1 MLEGSQ
7 VAIGKVRKYFEQY
20 GMGQK
25 ILEFDTSSATVE
37 LAAMAVGCEPK
48 RIAKTMS
55 FLVEN
60 NPILIVLAGDAKVSN
75 PKYKE
80 IFQTK
85 AKMIP
90 TDQVEDLIGHNIGG
104 VCPFAIHEGVVVYL
118 DVSLKRFDTVFPA
131 AGSENSAI
139 ELSLE
144 ELMRYSNA
152 VDWVDVSKDW

>member
-1 MLEGSQ
+1 M
-7 VAIGKVRKYFEQY
+7 AIEKVRKYFELY
-20 GMGQK
+20 GMEEK

-55 FLVEN
+55 FLVTN

-80 IFQTK
+80 AFQTK

-90 TDQVEDLIGHNIGG
+90 AEQVEDLIGHNIGG
-104 VCPFAIHEGVVVYL
+104 VCPFAIREGVTVYL

-144 ELMRYSNA
+144 ELMRFANA

>member
-1 MLEGSQ
+1 
-7 VAIGKVRKYFEQY
+7 VAIEKVRKYFEQY
-20 GMGQK
+20 GIEDK

-37 LAAMAVGCEPK
+37 LAAMAVGCESK

-80 IFQTK
+80 TFQTK

-90 TDQVEDLIGHNIGG
+90 PDQVEDMIGHNIGG
-104 VCPFAIHEGVVVYL
+104 VCPFAIREGVVVYL

>member
-7 VAIGKVRKYFEQY
+7 VAIEKVRKYFEQY

-104 VCPFAIHEGVVVYL
+104 VCPFAIREGVVVYL

-139 ELSLE
+139 ELSLD

>member
-1 MLEGSQ
+1 M
-7 VAIGKVRKYFEQY
+7 AIEKVRKYFEQY
-20 GMGQK
+20 GMEEK

-55 FLVEN
+55 FLVTN

-80 IFQTK
+80 AFQTK

-90 TDQVEDLIGHNIGG
+90 AEQVEDLIGHNIGG
-104 VCPFAIHEGVVVYL
+104 VCPFAIREGVTVYL

-139 ELSLE
+139 ELTLE

>member
-1 MLEGSQ
+1 M
-7 VAIGKVRKYFEQY
+7 AIEKVRKYFEQY
-20 GMGQK
+20 GMEQK

-55 FLVEN
+55 FLVTN

-80 IFQTK
+80 AFQTK

-90 TDQVEDLIGHNIGG
+90 AEQVEDLIGHNIGG
-104 VCPFAIHEGVVVYL
+104 VCPFAIREGVTVYL

-144 ELMRYSNA
+144 ELMRFANA

>member
-1 MLEGSQ
+1 M
-7 VAIGKVRKYFEQY
+7 AIEKVRKYFEQY
-20 GMGQK
+20 GIEQK

-139 ELSLE
+139 ELSLD

>member
-1 MLEGSQ
+1 M
-7 VAIGKVRKYFEQY
+7 AIEKVRKYFEQY
-20 GMGQK
+20 GIEDK

-80 IFQTK
+80 TFQTK

-90 TDQVEDLIGHNIGG
+90 AEQVEDLIGHNIGG

-118 DVSLKRFDTVFPA
+118 DVSLKRFATVFPA

-139 ELSLE
+139 ELSLD

>member
-7 VAIGKVRKYFEQY
+7 VAIEKVRKYFEQY
-20 GMGQK
+20 GIEQK

-139 ELSLE
+139 ELSLD

>member
-1 MLEGSQ
+1 M
-7 VAIGKVRKYFEQY
+7 AIEKVRKYFEQY
-20 GMGQK
+20 GMEEK

-90 TDQVEDLIGHNIGG
+90 AEQVEDLIGHNIGG
-104 VCPFAIHEGVVVYL
+104 VCPFAIREGVTVYL

-139 ELSLE
+139 ELTLE

>member
-1 MLEGSQ
+1 M
-7 VAIGKVRKYFEQY
+7 AIEKVRKYFEQY
-20 GMGQK
+20 GMEQK

-55 FLVEN
+55 FLVTN

>member
-1 MLEGSQ
+1 M
-7 VAIGKVRKYFEQY
+7 AIEKVRKYFEQY
-20 GMGQK
+20 GIEQK

-37 LAAMAVGCEPK
+37 LAAMAVGCESK

>member
-7 VAIGKVRKYFEQY
+7 VAIEKVRKYFELY
-20 GMGQK
+20 VMGQK
-25 ILEFDTSSATVE
+25 ILGFDTSSATVE

>member
-1 MLEGSQ
+1 M
-7 VAIGKVRKYFEQY
+7 AIEKVRKYFEQY
-20 GMGQK
+20 GMEEK

-55 FLVEN
+55 FLVTN
-60 NPILIVLAGDAKVSN
+60 NPILIVLAGDAKISN

-80 IFQTK
+80 TFQTK

-90 TDQVEDLIGHNIGG
+90 AEQVEDMIGHHIGG
-104 VCPFAIHEGVVVYL
+104 VCPFAIREGVAVYL

-139 ELSLE
+139 ELTLE
-144 ELMRYSNA
+144 ELMRFSNA

>member
-7 VAIGKVRKYFEQY
+7 VAIEKVRKYFEQY
-20 GMGQK
+20 GIEQK

>member
-7 VAIGKVRKYFEQY
+7 VAIEKVRKYFEQY
-20 GMGQK
+20 GIEQK

-104 VCPFAIHEGVVVYL
+104 VCPFAIHEGVDVYL

>member
-1 MLEGSQ
+1 M
-7 VAIGKVRKYFEQY
+7 AIEKVRKYFEQY
-20 GMGQK
+20 GMEQK

-55 FLVEN
+55 FLVTN
-60 NPILIVLAGDAKVSN
+60 NPILIVLAGDAKISN

-80 IFQTK
+80 TFQTK

-90 TDQVEDLIGHNIGG
+90 AEQVEDLIGHNIGG
-104 VCPFAIHEGVVVYL
+104 VCPFAIREGVTVYL

-144 ELMRYSNA
+144 ELMRFANA

>member
-7 VAIGKVRKYFEQY
+7 VAIEKVRKYFEQY

>member
-7 VAIGKVRKYFEQY
+7 VAIEKVRKYFEQY
-20 GMGQK
+20 GIEQK

-48 RIAKTMS
+48 RIATTKS

-60 NPILIVLAGDAKVSN
+60 KPILIVLAGDAKVSN

-139 ELSLE
+139 ELSLD